1 MTGEYECMQC
11 ADSRPGIHAT
21 GGAVPGSGVQCRDCG
36 RYQDKQRT
44 GLIALVSTGYSRYVD
59 M

>member
-21 GGAVPGSGVQCRDCG
+21 GGAVPGSGG

-59 M
+59 TGVYW